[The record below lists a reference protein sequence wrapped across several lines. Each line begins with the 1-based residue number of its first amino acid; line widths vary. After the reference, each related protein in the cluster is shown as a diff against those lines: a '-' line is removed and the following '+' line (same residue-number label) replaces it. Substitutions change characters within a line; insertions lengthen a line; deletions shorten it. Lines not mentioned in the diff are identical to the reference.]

1 MKKAGGKKQDS
12 NSISAT
18 SQHGG
23 AHAPSKEPRELHVAE
38 ASLRKTFRILPF
50 HCKRLVQTPDWV
62 PLIG

>member
-1 MKKAGGKKQDS
+1 MKKAGRKRQDP

-23 AHAPSKEPRELHVAE
+23 AHAPSKVPRELHVAE
-38 ASLRKTFRILPF
+38 TSLRKTFQILPL

-62 PLIG
+62 PFIG